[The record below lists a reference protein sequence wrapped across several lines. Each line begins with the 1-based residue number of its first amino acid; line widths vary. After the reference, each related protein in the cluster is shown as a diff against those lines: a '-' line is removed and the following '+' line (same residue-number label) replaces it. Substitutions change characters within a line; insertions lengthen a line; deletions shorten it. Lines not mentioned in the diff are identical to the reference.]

1 VTVAQQVL
9 AKASA
14 YEVTIVE
21 EYTVGGDIK
30 KYDENGPT
38 QTKNREWIVL
48 KGGETVDE
56 TYEKLSSIYGGG
68 VITTQFTGGIFTLV
82 WKLKV
87 PALSV
92 PEGFTTLAPMP
103 KGTLLTVAKVPELIK
118 QFTVGTVCKGD
129 IGITETAK
137 KSLPPIDE
145 VIEEVMHLSP
155 QAFLDYLANAKIK
168 RKDKRANRLEE
179 SLLACHAEV
188 EKRMKMIELGNQML
202 KDVHS
207 QSYEYPADFEEFVPK
222 IRGDYWNIH
231 TRTIGHV
238 TLHEFFFKTDMHLE
252 YMAVIIGRTGRGKSE
267 LIKALASRISDRDDY
282 AKFCFIKKSLDQCGA
297 MTRTGSI
304 LQAGAFAC
312 TDLDLVT
319 LKDDVAFDIDEKKA
333 ICKVNEPAS
342 FRARYWAATLPEC
355 VPRIFAVNIGP
366 DGNYDHWFKRNCLE
380 ACAALCNG
388 DVQACANA
396 SDEQEACMRQVVIF
410 KVDDMMYKPKV
421 NSPGKKSVAA
431 SKFANRKP
439 GFD

>member
-1 VTVAQQVL
+1 VTDAQQVL

-14 YEVTIVE
+14 YEVTITE
-21 EYTVGGDIK
+21 EYVESGEIK
-30 KYDENGPT
+30 KYDDNGST

-48 KGGETVDE
+48 KGGENVDE
-56 TYEKLSSIYGGG
+56 AYEKLSGIYGGG
-68 VITTQFTGGIFTLV
+68 VITTQFTDGVFTLV

-87 PALSV
+87 PALAV
-92 PEGFTTLAPMP
+92 PEGYAALAPMP
-103 KGTLLTVAKVPELIK
+103 KGTLLTVAKVPDLIK
-118 QFTVGTVCKGD
+118 QFKVGTVCKGD
-129 IGITETAK
+129 IDITEVAK
-137 KSLPPIDE
+137 KKLPPVDE

-155 QAFLDYLANAKIK
+155 QAFLDYLGNAKINQ
-168 RKDKRANRLEE
+168 KDKRATPLEQ
-179 SLLACHAEV
+179 SLIACHTEV
-188 EKRMKMIELGNQML
+188 EKRMKMIEMGNQML

-207 QSYEYPADFEEFVPK
+207 QSYEYPVDFEEFVPK
-222 IRGDYWNIH
+222 TRGDYWDIH
-231 TRTIGHV
+231 SCTIGHV
-238 TLHEFFFKTDMHLE
+238 TLHEFFFKSDMHLE
-252 YMAVIIGRTGRGKSE
+252 YIAVIIGRTGRGKSE

-282 AKFCFIKKSLDQCGA
+282 AKFAFIKKSLDQCGA

-319 LKDDVAFDIDEKKA
+319 LKDDVPFDIDEKKA

-355 VPRIFAVNIGP
+355 VPRIFAVNLGP
-366 DGNYDHWFKRNCLE
+366 NGEYDNWFIRNDLS

-388 DVQACANA
+388 DVQGCKNA
-396 SDEQEACMRQVVIF
+396 TDEQEACMRQVVIF
-410 KVDDMMYKPKV
+410 KVDDMMYKPKI